1 MGGAVADVRKSAVAA
16 AAKDG
21 EPDRYLAA
29 LLAPPEARDGL
40 LALAAFASE
49 LARVPFAV
57 SREPAMGAIRL
68 QWWRDALEMPP
79 ELKTGSEIAD
89 AVRAA
94 VRGRGSDA
102 ELLGIMVDGR
112 HASLDPEPFADEAA
126 LRTFLWE
133 TEGTQFAVASHVLG
147 GGQAGMDLR
156 PAHVAAG
163 AAYGLARLLLDL
175 PRALSQGRVPL
186 AQTQLAAAGLTAQ
199 DLRAG
204 TADTQALGR
213 LLDVCRLE
221 IEAHMAEMRAV
232 TRHLQR
238 NTRIAFL
245 PLALVPTYLR
255 AAKRSAASG
264 FRIEPRVTPFTRAGR
279 IALAHWLGRL

>member
-1 MGGAVADVRKSAVAA
+1 MSGAVADVRQSAVAA

-29 LLAPPEARDGL
+29 LLAPPDARDGL

-57 SREPAMGAIRL
+57 SREPAMGSIRL

-89 AVRAA
+89 AMRAA
-94 VRGRGSDA
+94 MRDRGIDA
-102 ELLGIMVDGR
+102 QLLGVMVDGR
-112 HASLDPEPFADEAA
+112 HAALDPEPFADEAA

-133 TEGTQFAVASHVLG
+133 TEGTQFAAASHILG
-147 GGQAGMDLR
+147 SGQAGMDLR

-186 AQTQLAAAGLTAQ
+186 AQTQLAAAGLTAE

-204 TADTQALGR
+204 TADVHALGR
-213 LLDVCRLE
+213 LFDVCRLE
-221 IEAHMAEMRAV
+221 IEAHMSETRRL

-238 NTRIAFL
+238 NARIAFL

-255 AAKRSAASG
+255 AAKRAAASG
-264 FRIEPRVTPFTRAGR
+264 FRTEPRVTPFARAGR

>member
-1 MGGAVADVRKSAVAA
+1 MSGAVADVRQSAVAA

-29 LLAPPEARDGL
+29 LLAPPDARDGL

-57 SREPAMGAIRL
+57 SREPAMGSIRL

-89 AVRAA
+89 AMRAA
-94 VRGRGSDA
+94 MRDRGIDA
-102 ELLGIMVDGR
+102 QLLGVMVDGR
-112 HASLDPEPFADEAA
+112 HAALDPEPFADEAA

-133 TEGTQFAVASHVLG
+133 TEGTQFAAASHILG
-147 GGQAGMDLR
+147 SGQAGMDLR

-163 AAYGLARLLLDL
+163 AAYGLARLL
-175 PRALSQGRVPL
+175 
-186 AQTQLAAAGLTAQ
+186 
-199 DLRAG
+199 AG
-204 TADTQALGR
+204 TADVHALGR
-213 LLDVCRLE
+213 LFDVCRLE
-221 IEAHMAEMRAV
+221 IEAHMSETRRL

-238 NTRIAFL
+238 NARIAFL

-255 AAKRSAASG
+255 AAKRAAASG
-264 FRIEPRVTPFTRAGR
+264 FRTEPRVTPFARAGR

>member
-1 MGGAVADVRKSAVAA
+1 MGALADVRKSAVAT

-94 VRGRGSDA
+94 VRDRGVDA
-102 ELLGIMVDGR
+102 ELPGVMVDGR

-133 TEGTQFAVASHVLG
+133 TEGTQFAVASNVLG
-147 GGQAGMDLR
+147 GRQGGVDLR
-156 PAHVAAG
+156 SAHVAAG
-163 AAYGLARLLLDL
+163 EAYGLARLLLDL

-238 NTRIAFL
+238 NARIAFL